1 MYNGIIG
8 KARNR
13 IAGHYRL
20 GAGSNISD
28 QIQWLL
34 EQSHFLYGE
43 VDIEV
48 RSAFSTFHSSIS
60 QCTP

>member
-20 GAGSNISD
+20 SGGNISE

-48 RSAFSTFHSSIS
+48 RCAF
-60 QCTP
+60 

>member
-13 IAGHYRL
+13 IAGHYRFKDD
-20 GAGSNISD
+20 ISE

-34 EQSHFLYGE
+34 EQSHFLYGDI
-43 VDIEV
+43 DIEV
-48 RSAFSTFHSSIS
+48 E
-60 QCTP
+60 